1 MGTRGALGART
12 RFYRAM
18 ASFLACRAA
27 LPHGACRVKPPH
39 RASRRIL
46 LGLPVMRNRWYGR
59 IALAVLFVI
68 GLYPLS
74 PYFVPLFMGA
84 VLCTVGWRVQRSVER
99 AFNLPRWA
107 GAALHA
113 LTWLAV
119 IVLPSW
125 LIIQTLAVKL
135 APQIARWKS
144 GAPLVTVP
152 PQLAH
157 TRFIGPWLA
166 QHLHKLNANV
176 LVHYLGNHSDI
187 IKASLGHVWIFLLHT
202 LIASAVVFSLALRG
216 EKVRAELI
224 WMAEA
229 LWGPRGHQVL
239 TTAADAARSV
249 MFGIIG
255 VGLAEGALIGISY
268 GIAGMPMW
276 SIWLIATA
284 LLSAI
289 PFGAGVVL
297 ALVCGW
303 LMLTG
308 HLFAGLLT
316 AAWGAAVITA
326 ADLLLRPLMTGKTS
340 SVPFM
345 ALLLSILGGAKVF
358 GLVGVI
364 AGPLM
369 IMLAASLWQSW
380 LRQPQLPPSA

>member
-1 MGTRGALGART
+1 MRNAWYG
-12 RFYRAM
+12 
-18 ASFLACRAA
+18 RAA
-27 LPHGACRVKPPH
+27 LA
-39 RASRRIL
+39 A
-46 LGLPVMRNRWYGR
+46 
-59 IALAVLFVI
+59 LFVI

-84 VLCTVGWRVQRSVER
+84 VLCTVGWRVQLTVER
-99 AFNLPRWA
+99 ALSLPRWG

-125 LIIQTLAVKL
+125 LVIQTLAAKL
-135 APQIARWKS
+135 APRIARWKS

-176 LVHYLGNHSDI
+176 LVHYLGNHSDL
-187 IKASLGHVWIFLLHT
+187 IKASLGHIWIFLLHT

-216 EKVRAELI
+216 EKMRAELI
-224 WMAEA
+224 WIAET
-229 LWGPRGHQVL
+229 LWGPRGQQVL
-239 TTAADAARSV
+239 TAAADAARSV
-249 MFGIIG
+249 MLGIIG
-255 VGLAEGALIGISY
+255 VGLVEGGLIGLSY
-268 GIAGMPMW
+268 GLAGMPLW

-289 PFGAGVVL
+289 PFGAGAVL

-308 HLFAGLLT
+308 HVFAGLLT

-326 ADLLLRPLMTGKTS
+326 ADLLLRPLVTGKAS

-364 AGPLM
+364 AGPLL

-380 LRQPQLPPSA
+380 LRQSQLPPPA